1 MPLNERELAFVH
13 EYISNGG
20 NATLAVLSIMPEK
33 GYAVAAD
40 QGFKLLDRADVQESI
55 ASFTEG
61 QRQTLTE
68 AALMTATEKRKFLAQ
83 IVRTPISSIDEKSI
97 LAHEVTYNELGGV
110 AKVKKLSPLDA
121 IKIDNAMAGHD
132 APQQHNITS
141 NGMGIDAILAGVM
154 GITPHVVDV
163 TSEQVEPGNP
173 ALLEDDGS
181 DLFN

>member
-20 NATLAVLSIMPEK
+20 NATLAVLSIMPGKEY
-33 GYAVAAD
+33 YAASEM
-40 QGFKLLDRADVQESI
+40 GCRLLDRGEVQESI
-55 ASFTEG
+55 ASFTEA
-61 QRQTLTE
+61 QRNEITE
-68 AALMTATEKRKFLAQ
+68 SALMTVYEKRAFLASVKRGTAKPV
-83 IVRTPISSIDEKSI
+83 IERIETDEG
-97 LAHEVTYNELGGV
+97 TT
-110 AKVKKLSPLDA
+110 VKHKQLSPLDA

-141 NGMGIDAILAGVM
+141 NGMGVDAILAGVM

-163 TSEQVEPGNP
+163 ASEQVEPGNP